1 MTTTSVIRDGIHTK
15 RAAKDAGNHNEA
27 DWPAWVWVALRT
39 DHAGETGAVWIY
51 KGILLTSRDADVL
64 AFARTHMKTESRHL
78 HEISAI
84 LPQARRSKLVWLWRV
99 LGWLTGAIPG
109 LIGRNMVFA
118 TIEAV
123 ETFVDR
129 HYQDQID
136 RLTAK
141 GGDPVLAS
149 MLDGWRQD
157 EVAHRDDAACR
168 MNVPAGFAV
177 AAWTKAVSAGSAL
190 AVAVARH
197 V

>member
-1 MTTTSVIRDGIHTK
+1 MTTTSGL
-15 RAAKDAGNHNEA
+15 RAGMHQKHPAENAGDDNVA
-27 DWPAWVWVALRT
+27 DWPEWVWVALRT

-51 KGILLTSRDADVL
+51 KGILLTSRDADVK
-64 AFARTHMKTESRHL
+64 AFARTHMRTESRHL
-78 HEISAI
+78 HEISEI
-84 LPQARRSKLVWLWRV
+84 LPQERRSKLVWLWRV
-99 LGWLTGAIPG
+99 LGLLTGAIPG
-109 LIGRNMVFA
+109 LIGRKMVFA

-136 RLTAK
+136 RLRAD
-141 GGDPVLAS
+141 GGDPALAT

-168 MNVPAGFAV
+168 TKSEPGFAV